1 MGGTFKKAAWIVGA
15 AAMMGI
21 GTADLQAQGT
31 DTTCQKEDFE
41 AVVEATASSLR
52 DLNSKNRPEFQEKLR
67 ELKLKRNWNQNEF
80 MEKAAPFVRDD
91 KTAVYDKSTDELLS
105 AISSM
110 GREGASAA
118 SPDCAILLEL
128 RARMNVLVDTQ
139 TAKWNYMF
147 DKLNAELA
155 K

>member
-21 GTADLQAQGT
+21 GTADLRAQGT
-31 DTTCQKEDFE
+31 ETTCQKEDFE

-110 GREGASAA
+110 GREGASAE

-139 TAKWNYMF
+139 TAKWKYMF

>member
-21 GTADLQAQGT
+21 GTADLRAQGT
-31 DTTCQKEDFE
+31 ETTCQKEDFE

-139 TAKWNYMF
+139 TAKWKYMF